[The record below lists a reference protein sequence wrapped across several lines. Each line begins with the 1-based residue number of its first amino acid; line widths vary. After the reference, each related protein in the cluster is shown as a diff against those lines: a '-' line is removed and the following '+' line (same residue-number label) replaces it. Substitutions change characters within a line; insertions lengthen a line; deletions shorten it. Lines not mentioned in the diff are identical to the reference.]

1 MFGFSFWQGGPF
13 LGFFLDG
20 PTSTHPAAWLAAAA
34 ASAAWAAVLAAC
46 SAASSACFFIE
57 AAFCASFLA
66 LSAKAA
72 LSPRAA
78 SLSLS
83 WAAAWILAL
92 LAWEVVPLPV
102 GLHLLFHPPSP
113 HSQSSSSHCIGTTFC
128 QGPGCSPFGKVK
140 FFFVSSNPFCQEK
153 LVQVVPDHLRVH
165 WSKKKREKKN
175 SLAFEPKVWGG
186 THQVRNAIRNPIQ
199 STPYK

>member
-1 MFGFSFWQGGPF
+1 MLPS
-13 LGFFLDG
+13 
-20 PTSTHPAAWLAAAA
+20 WL
-34 ASAAWAAVLAAC
+34 C
-46 SAASSACFFIE
+46 QP
-57 AAFCASFLA
+57 
-66 LSAKAA
+66 KQA

-140 FFFVSSNPFCQEK
+140 FFFCQFQSLLSREVGSSCSRPPK
-153 LVQVVPDHLRVH
+153 GPLVQ
-165 WSKKKREKKN
+165 KKKREKKN